1 MDLTDILA
9 IYTSLK
15 IEGIKDTKRVNGIS
29 QHVHILNNDIP
40 MNRFMMIMKNVVFS
54 AMHSYTCLFQLEYQ
68 YQLMI
73 SPDTMTIPIVI
84 YWKDI

>member
-1 MDLTDILA
+1 MDLSDILA

-40 MNRFMMIMKNVVFS
+40 MNRFMMV
-54 AMHSYTCLFQLEYQ
+54 
-68 YQLMI
+68 
-73 SPDTMTIPIVI
+73 
-84 YWKDI
+84 